1 MIENYQEEQELLE
14 EQEEPADQHFAT
26 VAGVYSDGLTLT
38 FDGASGPSS
47 KRYKCNTFVKFAAG
61 DRVFL
66 MKDSGTY
73 VVVCKI
79 GNPASSII
87 ADSADTADKALAVG
101 EYGTELPITFRIQGY
116 AIEYMGGD
124 GVWRRANQPRDENSP
139 QNNYVSFRVNTSGNL
154 QFYSSRYGTWK
165 TLANA

>member
-1 MIENYQEEQELLE
+1 VIENYQEEQELLE

-38 FDGASGPSS
+38 FDGASGPST

-66 MKDSGTY
+66 AKDSGTY
-73 VVVCKI
+73 VVICKI
-79 GNPASSII
+79 GNPASSIV
-87 ADSADTADKALAVG
+87 ADAAKTVDGSWSPVSGAAPVVWLGYSNYELDYSIDGQNVLSA
-101 EYGTELPITFRIQGY
+101 
-116 AIEYMGGD
+116 
-124 GVWRRANQPRDENSP
+124 ANNPRDQSDR
-139 QNNYVSFRVNTSGNL
+139 QYQIRFRTDASGNL
-154 QFYSSRYGTWK
+154 QFNSGRFGVWK

>member
-73 VVVCKI
+73 VVICKI
-79 GNPASSII
+79 GNPASSIV
-87 ADSADTADKALAVG
+87 ADAAKTVDGSWNPASSAAPVVWLG
-101 EYGTELPITFRIQGY
+101 YSNYELDYSI
-116 AIEYMGGD
+116 D
-124 GVWRRANQPRDENSP
+124 GQNVIWAANNPRDQSDK
-139 QNNYVSFRVNTSGNL
+139 QHTIRFRTDASGKL
-154 QFYSSRYGTWK
+154 QFHSSRYGTWK